1 MIRMFLIPVLLC
13 CFTACA
19 ATTSEHTVGKTKMSE
34 GYLTRGYA
42 YLEADKYELALTEFY
57 RSLQENPQNK
67 WAFYYLGVTSDKLGK
82 LDDAEKYYSEAIDI
96 DSDFSEAYNAL
107 GVVYSKQK
115 KWKEAIKNFQKAL
128 ENKLYSTRYIPYL
141 NMGDVYM
148 SQPDYEKAVEAYREA
163 KRYEKIDFIIIKLGE
178 ALFEGGKVKD
188 AIREFQEATA
198 MSPANP
204 LARYKL
210 AVALLKDGNKS
221 AAIAEFK
228 KAAELAPR
236 SEIAQKANDYLKTLR

>member
-1 MIRMFLIPVLLC
+1 MRMFLIPVLLC
-13 CFTACA
+13 CLVAC
-19 ATTSEHTVGKTKMSE
+19 ATTSEPQVGKTKMSE

-42 YLEADKYELALTEFY
+42 YLEADKFELALTEFH

-96 DSDFSEAYNAL
+96 DSGFSEAYNAL

-148 SQPDYEKAVEAYREA
+148 NQPDYERAVEAYREA

-228 KAAELAPR
+228 KAAELAPG